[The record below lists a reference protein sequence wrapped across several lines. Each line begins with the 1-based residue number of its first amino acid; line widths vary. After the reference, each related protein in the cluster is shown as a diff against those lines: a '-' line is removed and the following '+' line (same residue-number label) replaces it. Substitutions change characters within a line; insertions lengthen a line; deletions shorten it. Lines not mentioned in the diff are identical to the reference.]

1 MSAQERTKSGLLEK
15 RGNWNKAYKQRW
27 FVLNYKKHSLTYAK
41 SKADSEAM
49 NFQGLVDLRRAHV
62 KILGSQDKD
71 YLEDRVFSIETPR
84 RVYIIKAPSKE
95 EAESWRDAIKEA
107 SQDPAAQTKR
117 EEEKNNANQAYP
129 QNTLQAFFDANSA
142 EATEEEL
149 LAQLKANQAV
159 VGEAHPNTAVCLHNL
174 AYFYS
179 KHGQLQKSE
188 QLYTQA
194 LKYLIDALGPEHQEV
209 AVCTGNYAVCLKRQG
224 RYREALETFQKALDL
239 AERTWGPNDEKTSDI
254 LYNIYANFYAQ
265 GLYKE
270 ARPYLVR
277 SYEINERG
285 LGPNHPEVLQSAAD
299 LRDLDMKIKN
309 QMQGVRPS

>member
-1 MSAQERTKSGLLEK
+1 
-15 RGNWNKAYKQRW
+15 
-27 FVLNYKKHSLTYAK
+27 
-41 SKADSEAM
+41 
-49 NFQGLVDLRRAHV
+49 VDLRRAHV
-62 KILGSQDKD
+62 KILTREDKD

-84 RVYIIKAPSKE
+84 RVYIIKA
-95 EAESWRDAIKEA
+95 ESADDARAWRDAIREA
-107 SQDPAAQTKR
+107 SDQSVAAAAKKAD
-117 EEEKNNANQAYP
+117 EDKNGP
-129 QNTLQAFFDANSA
+129 QGAGLAQNSLQAFFDANSA

-159 VGEAHPNTAVCLHNL
+159 VGETHPNTAVCLHNL

-194 LKYLIDALGPEHQEV
+194 LKYLIDALGAEHQEV

-285 LGPNHPEVLQSAAD
+285 LGANHPEVLQSAAD
-299 LRDLDMKIKN
+299 LRDLDMKIASQK
-309 QMQGVRPS
+309 QGVPPS